1 MTTNNTQQRIL
12 ETAAALFAN
21 KGYDALTMRDIAT
34 ACNIKA
40 PSLYNHFK
48 DKQQLYLA
56 TLRFVFTREGDALM
70 ACLQSDLPAQQK
82 LDDFIALA
90 CRQMAGSFIFRQLFI
105 RELLGQDED
114 RLKFLANEVMLD
126 NCLALQKVFVD
137 INPDCDPHF
146 LTTSLMSLLFFH
158 FQSNALRLHLPGGSE
173 ETQSIDYLTK
183 NIQQMINHH
192 LNC

>member
-21 KGYDALTMRDIAT
+21 KGFDALTMRDIAT

-56 TLRFVFTREGDALM
+56 TLRFVFARDGEALM
-70 ACLQSDLPAQQK
+70 TCLKSDLPAQQK
-82 LDDFIALA
+82 LDEFIALA

-105 RELLGQDED
+105 RELLGQDEE

-126 NCLALQKVFVD
+126 SCLALQKVFVD
-137 INPDCDPHF
+137 INPNCDPHF

-158 FQSNALRLHLPGGSE
+158 FQSNALRVYLPGGSE

-192 LNC
+192 LNS